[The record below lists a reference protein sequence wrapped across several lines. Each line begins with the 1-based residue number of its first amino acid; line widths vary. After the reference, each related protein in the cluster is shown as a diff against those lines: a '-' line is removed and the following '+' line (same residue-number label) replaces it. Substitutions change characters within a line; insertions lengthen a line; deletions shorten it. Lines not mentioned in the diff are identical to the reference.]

1 MKKNIDND
9 TLSYEEKYLLKEIA
23 STINAIETAY
33 SNFENATDPDLID
46 CYIFQLNSEQ
56 KRYKYLINQAKQT
69 QFQNKELELK
79 FVSNKNL
86 TPSLIE

>member
-79 FVSNKNL
+79 FVSNENL